1 LRDRRHSAKLALALG
16 TVYLV
21 WGSSF
26 LFTKIAVSH
35 LPPAL
40 FSGIRFTT
48 AGVLLA
54 LIARIWSDSPWPS
67 RPIEWR
73 HVIITGFFMVFVSN
87 GLNTWAVQYLPSNQS
102 ALLNG
107 TSAFWIAG
115 LGVFGRRGHPLTR
128 SAVLGLVI
136 GFLGAALMLIPKDPS
151 STKSLTAQAAV
162 LTACL
167 SWSLG
172 TLYYRSIDT
181 DLTSLMFMG
190 LQMLMGGLMLLGF
203 GLAHG
208 DAAHWAPD
216 TSGLISLL
224 YLTFF
229 SSCLAYTAYGW
240 LSLNGTPALIGTYGY
255 VNPAIASFLG
265 WQFLHEHLSGAQ
277 LIGMVVIIIGV
288 SILTLP
294 GGSLTDPKT
303 LAEPK
308 TQ

>member
-1 LRDRRHSAKLALALG
+1 LRDPRHSVKLALALG
-16 TVYLV
+16 TIYLV

-26 LFTKIAVSH
+26 LFSKIAVAN

-40 FSGIRFTT
+40 FSGIRFVT
-48 AGVLLA
+48 AGILLA
-54 LIARIWSDSPWPS
+54 LIARICGGSSWPV
-67 RPIEWR
+67 RLIEWR
-73 HVIITGFFMVFVSN
+73 HVIITGFFMILLSN
-87 GLNTWAVQYLPSNQS
+87 GLNMWAIQFLPSNQS
-102 ALLNG
+102 ALLNS
-107 TSAFWIAG
+107 TPAFWIAG
-115 LGVFGRRGHPLTR
+115 LGVFGKRGHPLTR
-128 SAVLGLVI
+128 WAVLGLVI
-136 GFLGAALMLIPKDPS
+136 GFLGVVLMLIPKGFL
-151 STKSLTAQAAV
+151 STQSLLAQAGV
-162 LTACL
+162 LTGCL

-181 DLTSLMFMG
+181 HLSSLMFMA
-190 LQMLMGGLMLLGF
+190 LQMLMGGLMLLGV
-203 GLAHG
+203 GIVHG

-216 TSGLISLL
+216 ASGLIALF

-240 LSLNGTPALIGTYGY
+240 LSLNAAPALIGTYGY
-255 VNPAIASFLG
+255 VNPAIAAFLG

-277 LIGMVVIIIGV
+277 LAGMVIIIVGV

>member
-1 LRDRRHSAKLALALG
+1 MLCLG
-16 TVYLV
+16 TIYLV

-26 LFTKIAVSH
+26 LFTKIAVAN

-40 FSGIRFTT
+40 FSGIRFVT
-48 AGVLLA
+48 AGTLLA
-54 LIARIWSDSPWPS
+54 IIARIWSGSSFPQ

-73 HVIITGFFMVFVSN
+73 HVIIVGFFMVFVSN
-87 GLNTWAVQYLPSNQS
+87 GLNTWAMRYLASNQS

-128 SAVLGLVI
+128 WTVLGLVI
-136 GFLGAALMLIPKDPS
+136 GFLGAALMLIPKEPL
-151 STKSLTAQAAV
+151 STKSVMAQAGV
-162 LTACL
+162 LTACC

-181 DLTSLMFMG
+181 ELSSLMFMA
-190 LQMLMGGLMLLGF
+190 LQMFMGGLMLLGV
-203 GLAHG
+203 GIAHG
-208 DAAHWAPD
+208 DAAHWAPQP
-216 TSGLISLL
+216 SGLIALL

-255 VNPAIASFLG
+255 VNPAIATFLG
-265 WQFLHEHLSGAQ
+265 WQFLHEHLSGAEI
-277 LIGMVVIIIGV
+277 IGMVVIIIGV
-288 SILTLP
+288 GILTLP